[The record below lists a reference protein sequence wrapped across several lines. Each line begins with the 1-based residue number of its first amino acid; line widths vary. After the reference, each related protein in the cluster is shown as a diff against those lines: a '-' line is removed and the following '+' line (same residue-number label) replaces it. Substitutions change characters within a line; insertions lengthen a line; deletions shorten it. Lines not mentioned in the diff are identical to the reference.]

1 MHCHAVIQQVPRQGG
16 GGENRT
22 GSTVGLELRSTDTGP
37 ETHSH
42 AAARFQSVTVLNTK
56 PSVRYVNNSCNRNE
70 KSIKLKNI
78 IFILHD

>member
-1 MHCHAVIQQVPRQGG
+1 MLWSSKCPGKEGEERAGLAVQSGWKR
-16 GGENRT
+16 
-22 GSTVGLELRSTDTGP
+22 RSTDAGP

-56 PSVRYVNNSCNRNE
+56 PSERYLNSSCKRNE

-78 IFILHD
+78 IFILYD